1 MNGGINFQQTTTGRS
16 ISKRQRFVPDGGRSS
31 YGHLFLKLSE
41 EQKIILS
48 IFMI

>member
-1 MNGGINFQQTTTGRS
+1 MNGGIGLISSRLLLEGPLKDKGSFLTGGS
-16 ISKRQRFVPDGGRSS
+16 GG
-31 YGHLFLKLSE
+31 LFLKLSE